1 MRRFLIGFLATVGAI
16 VLLLVAGG
24 VAGAWLLLPH
34 RPKLPERMIITLDL
48 RDEVPEVRRVDPLSA
63 LGLPQSPTLIELI
76 TALDQASRDPRVEGL
91 IARLDD
97 VGPGLAQAQELRA
110 ALARFRDQGKF
121 AYAHADSFGEFGPGM
136 LGYYLATAFDEIH
149 LQPLGAL
156 GLTGV
161 VIETP
166 LLRGLL
172 DRLGIEPALDK
183 RGVYKNAADTFTESE
198 LSPAH
203 RESLESLAASV
214 DEQLKSG
221 IAEGRGMTVAEV
233 TRLIDGGPYLADEA
247 HTARLVDRLSYW
259 PDVLEQARA
268 QAGAAA
274 EPVSLGDYAR
284 AVAIAPGRDAP
295 VIALIQGVGQ
305 IQCGDSDYGALDGW
319 VMGADTIA
327 TALADAIDDP
337 EVQAILFRINSPGGS
352 AVASEGIGRQIR
364 RARERGKPVI
374 VSMAEFAASGGYWIA
389 MDAARIVAEPGTL
402 TGSIG
407 VFAGKPVLTE
417 FWDEVGVNWGQ
428 VARGANATMWSTLVG
443 YSEQA
448 RARLEAF
455 LDQTYAAFV
464 AGVSRGRGL
473 SRDEVL
479 RVAEGRVWTGQQA
492 KDLGLVDELGGFDRA
507 LALAKETVGIAPQ
520 QAVELRQF
528 PEALTP
534 WQEVLELLNG
544 SPGLIHA
551 VGAWLQLLRPGVLS
565 TPPIAIR

>member
-1 MRRFLIGFLATVGAI
+1 M
-16 VLLLVAGG
+16 
-24 VAGAWLLLPH
+24 
-34 RPKLPERMIITLDL
+34 
-48 RDEVPEVRRVDPLSA
+48 
-63 LGLPQSPTLIELI
+63 
-76 TALDQASRDPRVEGL
+76 
-91 IARLDD
+91 
-97 VGPGLAQAQELRA
+97 
-110 ALARFRDQGKF
+110 
-121 AYAHADSFGEFGPGM
+121 
-136 LGYYLATAFDEIH
+136 
-149 LQPLGAL
+149 
-156 GLTGV
+156 
-161 VIETP
+161 
-166 LLRGLL
+166 
-172 DRLGIEPALDK
+172 
-183 RGVYKNAADTFTESE
+183 
-198 LSPAH
+198 
-203 RESLESLAASV
+203 
-214 DEQLKSG
+214 
-221 IAEGRGMTVAEV
+221 
-233 TRLIDGGPYLADEA
+233 
-247 HTARLVDRLSYW
+247 
-259 PDVLEQARA
+259 
-268 QAGAAA
+268 
-274 EPVSLGDYAR
+274 GDYAR
-284 AVAIAPGRDAP
+284 AVEVAPDRGAP

-305 IQCGDSDYGALDGW
+305 IQRGDSDYGALDGW

-337 EVQAILFRINSPGGS
+337 EVRAILFRINSPGGS
-352 AVASEGIGRQIR
+352 AVASESIGRQVR
-364 RARERGKPVI
+364 RAGEQGKPVI

-389 MDAARIVAEPGTL
+389 MDAAQIVAEPGTL

-407 VFAGKPVLTE
+407 VFAGKPVLAE

-443 YSEQA
+443 YSEHA

-534 WQEVLELLNG
+534 WEEVLELLNG